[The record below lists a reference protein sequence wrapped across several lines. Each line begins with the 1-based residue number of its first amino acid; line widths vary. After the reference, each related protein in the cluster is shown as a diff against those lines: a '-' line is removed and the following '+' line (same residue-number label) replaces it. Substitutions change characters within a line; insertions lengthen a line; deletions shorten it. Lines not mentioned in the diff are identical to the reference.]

1 MDEKR
6 LEELFSDQKFVDA
19 LGAADKAEEVVRIF
33 AENGVEMSTEEAEK
47 FLEGC
52 ANGAQ
57 SGELNEDEL
66 DAVAGGWGNW
76 YARYASTSLGH
87 GFRDGIGNS
96 GPDRIGLWYGVGY
109 VCGRMYRTLR
119 R

>member
-6 LEELFSDQKFVDA
+6 LEELFSNQEFVNA

-47 FLEGC
+47 FLEGR

-66 DAVAGGWGNW
+66 DAVAGGWGVC
-76 YARYASTSLGH
+76 YTCFRH
-87 GFRDGIGNS
+87 GFRDGAGNS
-96 GPDRIGLWYGVGY
+96 APDRIGLWYGVGY

>member
-47 FLEGC
+47 FLEGR
-52 ANGAQ
+52 ADGAQ

-66 DAVAGGWGNW
+66 DAVAGGWGSW
-76 YARYASTSLGH
+76 FTRFAH
-87 GFRDGIGNS
+87 GFRDGMGNS
-96 GPDRIGLWYGVGY
+96 GPDQVSLWYGAGY
-109 VCGRMYRTLR
+109 VCGLMYRTLR